1 MTISTLCPRIH
12 ARARRRGRNGHPL
25 RQLSSIAERIPSGEG
40 WQVCRRDAIA
50 EETLGRSCRPTAARP
65 ERHPDSWVEDGSQC
79 VPASESRLDVV
90 VRWLAIAALV
100 SGPGLGTF
108 IWAFAD

>member
-1 MTISTLCPRIH
+1 MTMSTLRPRIH
-12 ARARRRGRNGHPL
+12 ARARRRDRDGHALP
-25 RQLSSIAERIPSGEG
+25 QLSSIAGGIPSGEG
-40 WQVCRRDAIA
+40 WQVCRGDAIA
-50 EETLGRSCRPTAARP
+50 EETLGRSCRPTAASP
-65 ERHPDSWVEDGSQC
+65 ERHPDSWVDDGSQC

-100 SGPGLGTF
+100 SGPGLVTF